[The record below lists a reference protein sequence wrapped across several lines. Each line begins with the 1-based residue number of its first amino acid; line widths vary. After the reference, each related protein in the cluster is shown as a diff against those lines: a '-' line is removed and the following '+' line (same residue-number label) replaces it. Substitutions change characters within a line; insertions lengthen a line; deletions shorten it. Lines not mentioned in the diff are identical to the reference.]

1 MAWEDISLH
10 CGALIWIW
18 TDYGDGIFAPRER
31 DFQINRKRWRPTVW
45 LWGSADIPGM
55 ETGESPELERGGE
68 GNREAPEQQTS
79 GAALELLSLRWNP
92 ECC

>member
-1 MAWEDISLH
+1 MAWEDMSLH

-18 TDYGDGIFAPRER
+18 TDQGDGIFAPRER

-45 LWGSADIPGM
+45 LWEIAGIPGM
-55 ETGESPELERGGE
+55 ETGESPELERE
-68 GNREAPEQQTS
+68 EERETQAPKWQTP
-79 GAALELLSLRWNP
+79 GAAVELLALQWNP